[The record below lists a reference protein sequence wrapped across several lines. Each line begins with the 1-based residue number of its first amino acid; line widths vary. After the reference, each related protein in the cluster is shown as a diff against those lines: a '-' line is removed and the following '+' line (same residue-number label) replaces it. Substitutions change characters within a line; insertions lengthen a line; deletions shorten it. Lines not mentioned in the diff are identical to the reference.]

1 MIEKKL
7 EYELATLRDHDKLRE
22 KEISN
27 MNFIISSHQIA
38 IEGLQM
44 KLKEGSP
51 KRKEVKAQPIIVDSH
66 IYESEP
72 ILSYEP
78 VEPPKRIQQAPVI
91 QKIVHQQS
99 THVSN
104 DTLVGVRRANIKSE
118 NILSP
123 SPPQSPRNFKEITR
137 TTPKS
142 QHSLP
147 TPATTTPKKTLQ
159 QSPPLHT
166 PTTPKLNS
174 HIKQPNAS
182 PITPQ
187 QVPKQQPTVMSS
199 PQSSNLGG
207 LYFNVA
213 PAQLPSQP
221 MGHKK
226 PSKKT
231 PNRQTL
237 VGDSG
242 SPPKKDSDLY
252 INTPNLM

>member
-7 EYELATLRDHDKLRE
+7 EHELATIIDHDKLRE

-44 KLKEGSP
+44 KLKESSP
-51 KRKEVKAQPIIVDSH
+51 KRKEVKAQPIVVDSH

-78 VEPPKRIQQAPVI
+78 VEPPKRVQQAPVI
-91 QKIVHQQS
+91 QKIVHQP
-99 THVSN
+99 TPVSN

-118 NILSP
+118 NILSSP
-123 SPPQSPRNFKEITR
+123 SPPQSPRNIKEITR

-147 TPATTTPKKTLQ
+147 PPASTTPIKTLQ
-159 QSPPLHT
+159 QSPPLQHT
-166 PTTPKLNS
+166 PTTKLNS
-174 HIKQPNAS
+174 HVKQPNAS

-187 QVPKQQPTVMSS
+187 QVSKQQPTVMSS